1 MARKCPVCGSGLV
14 RVALDI
20 GKGSVVKCSTQTYNP
35 QTKKQEGCAF
45 SVFSKQTNLAK
56 ELTAEQIGQ
65 CIDQIE
71 NPIAVGD
78 GYQFVVSAT
87 PIKKD
92 GKSFYSKV
100 IFPEREEEE
109 F

>member
-1 MARKCPVCGSGLV
+1 MARQCPVCKSGLI
-14 RVALDI
+14 RVALDT
-20 GKGSVVKCSTQTYNP
+20 GKGIVVKCAKQKYNS
-35 QTKKQEGCAF
+35 QTKKQEGCEF

-71 NPIAVGD
+71 NPIEVGD
-78 GYQFVVSAT
+78 GYKFVVSAT